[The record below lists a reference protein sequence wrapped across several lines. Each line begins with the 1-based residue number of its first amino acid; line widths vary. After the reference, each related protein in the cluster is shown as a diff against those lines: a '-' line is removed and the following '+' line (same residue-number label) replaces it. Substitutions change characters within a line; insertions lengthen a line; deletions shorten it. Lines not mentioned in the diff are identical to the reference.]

1 MNIIDI
7 TKMTPE
13 EKKAVLEALQ
23 AEENEVTKRRN
34 EYKELVKETVIK
46 NFEEIKNISELLMK
60 TKKNVFEDFKTILE
74 MKAELYGIREN
85 QQTHTFT
92 TDEGL
97 TIKIGH
103 RIVDDFD
110 DTVHT
115 GIEKVKG
122 YIKSL
127 ALGERKIE
135 IERMLELLL
144 KKDKKGN
151 LKANRV
157 LELKKLALEVKD
169 DEFID
174 GVKIIEQAYTPQKS
188 SEFIEA
194 YYKNNKG
201 EKIYIPLSISSASL
215 DVEEK

>member
-1 MNIIDI
+1 MVDI
-7 TKMTPE
+7 KKMTQE
-13 EKKAVLEALQ
+13 EKKAMLAALQ
-23 AEENEVTKRRN
+23 EEENEVTKKRN

-46 NFEEIKNISELLMK
+46 NFEEIKKISELLMK
-60 TKKNVFEDFKTILE
+60 TKKNVFEDFATILE
-74 MKAELYGIREN
+74 MKAELYGIKEN

-103 RIVDDFD
+103 RVVDDFD

-127 ALGERKIE
+127 ALGDRKIE

-151 LKANRV
+151 LRANRV

-169 DEFID
+169 EEFID

-194 YYKNNKG
+194 YYKNDKG

-215 DVEEK
+215 ESEKNDI